1 MLFDVTNIRVTRTGS
16 LVHSFGSM
24 YLSLRFND
32 FALHFQSAK
41 ENEAIMKALDKNWDF
56 INEQIDK
63 TFSGIK
69 TESKR
74 IK

>member
-1 MLFDVTNIRVTRTGS
+1 MGQIAWMSVFMFVVFPIDINA
-16 LVHSFGSM
+16 
-24 YLSLRFND
+24 N
-32 FALHFQSAK
+32 

-63 TFSGIK
+63 TFSVIK

>member
-1 MLFDVTNIRVTRTGS
+1 MGQIAWMSVFMFV
-16 LVHSFGSM
+16 
-24 YLSLRFND
+24 D
-32 FALHFQSAK
+32 FPIDINAN

>member
-1 MLFDVTNIRVTRTGS
+1 MGQIAWMSVFMFVVFFFFL
-16 LVHSFGSM
+16 
-24 YLSLRFND
+24 ND
-32 FALHFQSAK
+32 N
-41 ENEAIMKALDKNWDF
+41 ENEAIMKELDKNWDF

>member
-1 MLFDVTNIRVTRTGS
+1 MLFDITNIRVTRTGS

-41 ENEAIMKALDKNWDF
+41 EQLEFLKN
-56 INEQIDK
+56 NLLV
-63 TFSGIK
+63 T
-69 TESKR
+69 
-74 IK
+74 